1 MLIWREA
8 VCLHRKDY
16 TGSFLL
22 VMKHPFRFNLVLFRI
37 YSVGKWQP
45 GLVAI
50 WMLSVKNVMSA
61 LSELIIMKRE
71 ISVAKS
77 NTYYICMSC
86 IRIYT
91 FHCDYI
97 MFSFRCIFK
106 LMTCSLIYENKNT
119 VHCFFLL
126 TTQPTTTE
134 SISIKFNATLAQI
147 QPQLSR

>member
-16 TGSFLL
+16 AGSFLL

-50 WMLSVKNVMSA
+50 WILSVKNVISA

-71 ISVAKS
+71 ISDAKS

-86 IRIYT
+86 IHNIHMCIYT

-97 MFSFRCIFK
+97 IFSFRCIFK
-106 LMTCSLIYENKNT
+106 LMTCGLIYENKNT
-119 VHCFFLL
+119 VYCFSCL
-126 TTQPTTTE
+126 
-134 SISIKFNATLAQI
+134 
-147 QPQLSR
+147 